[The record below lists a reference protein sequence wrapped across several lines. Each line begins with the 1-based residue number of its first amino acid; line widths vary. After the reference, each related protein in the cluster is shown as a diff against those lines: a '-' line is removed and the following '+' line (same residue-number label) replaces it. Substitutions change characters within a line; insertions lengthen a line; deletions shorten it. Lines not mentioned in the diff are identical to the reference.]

1 MKTKRNELTENP
13 GNKRT
18 KIQTFP
24 KDAFLFV
31 LEWFDNFE
39 RYTTLSLVC
48 KEWREISLKSI
59 EEFTFS
65 DTNVETIL
73 KSIKK

>member
-1 MKTKRNELTENP
+1 MKTKRSEVENP

-24 KDAFLFV
+24 KEVFNFLFP
-31 LEWFDNFE
+31 FFNNTE
-39 RYTTLSLVC
+39 RFTTLAQVC

-59 EEFTFS
+59 DEFTFS
-65 DTNVETIL
+65 DISVEKLL
-73 KSIKK
+73 KTVKK